1 MRASSR
7 RTHSALMPSRLPRLL
22 MSRLP
27 ERFRVPVLLGIV
39 IVLAAA
45 GGAWLASLPVT
56 HELESRY
63 GLGWLYR
70 MRGVQTPPESVL
82 IVELNEAAGE
92 RLTLPIPRDGSLA
105 PDCTGLAADITAK
118 YREPL
123 GSPRLQPW
131 PRCVHARLVDALTEA
146 GARAIVFDMVFRP
159 PRFRSGAEREAL
171 EAIDADFARAI
182 ERSGRVIMAIKVPNL
197 ACTQVGAGCQPV
209 ARVDLSR
216 TLLDA
221 ATAAGPML
229 LATPRGDL
237 YHAFWLFDPE
247 DFGLA
252 TLPLLALHA
261 GRPEILRALVERI
274 ATEVPRLR
282 DALPEVPASGPL
294 EPTQLSG
301 LVTEMR
307 VLLAQIAPHEIERLT
322 APGDRPA
329 RVVQW
334 YLKGTA
340 PGLLN
345 EYGPTGTLP
354 AIGYADVIRLAQTAP
369 DQLAKR
375 VTGRTVFIGYLQHE
389 EKEPFEQFP
398 SHFRFDGLPDVSG
411 VELVATAFANLEHDT
426 LLRAAPVWPLIAA
439 TLAALIACATL
450 VAGPGVG
457 GLLLLGGGATF
468 VAVSASLFST
478 VFVWMPLLAPLA
490 ATAIAYGATVLLQYE
505 RELRRM
511 RRLRDLLRGFVPPDT
526 LDDLL
531 KRQKSA
537 RRTSYGLCL
546 VTDAQGFT
554 NFAEDRPPEVVAGF
568 LDRYLELLFRP
579 IIENKG
585 YVSDVIGDS
594 VLAIFPCSGPEDAP
608 VEAVLD
614 ASLAILAAVDA
625 AGEGEALPTRIG
637 VTMGPMT
644 QTMIGAHGHWEYRAV
659 GDIVNTA
666 NRVQS
671 LNKTL
676 QTRILV
682 TDVVAK
688 AARGFRLRDRGT
700 YALSGKRQHQ
710 HVHELLGKD

>member
-1 MRASSR
+1 
-7 RTHSALMPSRLPRLL
+7 MPSRL
-22 MSRLP
+22 SRLP
-27 ERFRVPVLLGIV
+27 DRFRQPLLFV
-39 IVLAAA
+39 VVVVLAAA
-45 GGAWLASLPVT
+45 GGAWIASLPVM

-70 MRGVQTPPESVL
+70 MRGVQAAPDSVL

-92 RLTLPIPRDGSLA
+92 RLTLPIPQDGSLA
-105 PDCTGLAADITAK
+105 PDCAGLAADIFAK

-131 PRCVHARLVDALTEA
+131 PRCVHARLVDALTDA

-159 PRFRSGAEREAL
+159 PRFRSGAERVAL
-171 EAIDADFARAI
+171 DAIEADFARAI
-182 ERSGRVIMAIKVPNL
+182 ERSGRVITAIKVPNL
-197 ACTQVGAGCQPV
+197 ACTRAGAGCPPV

-247 DFGLA
+247 DFGLG

-261 GRPEILRALVERI
+261 GRPEILRTIVERI
-274 ATEVPRLR
+274 AAEVPRLR
-282 DALPEVPASGPL
+282 DVLPEVPARGPL

-307 VLLAQIAPHEIERLT
+307 VLLAQLPPRDVERLT
-322 APGDRPA
+322 APGDLPA

-334 YLKGTA
+334 YRRSTA
-340 PGLLN
+340 PALLN

-354 AIGYADVIRLAQTAP
+354 AIGYADVVRLARNAP
-369 DQLAKR
+369 DQLAKQ
-375 VTGRTVFIGYLQHE
+375 VAGRTVFIGYLQRQ

-398 SHFRFDGLPDVSG
+398 SHFRVDGLPDVAG
-411 VELVATAFANLEHDT
+411 VELAATAFANLERDT
-426 LLRAAPVWPLIAA
+426 LLRAAPDWPLIAA
-439 TLAALIACATL
+439 TFAALLAAATL
-450 VAGPGVG
+450 VWGPAVG
-457 GLLLLGGGATF
+457 GLLLAGSGTTY
-468 VAVSASLFST
+468 VAASASLFAT

-490 ATAIAYGATVLLQYE
+490 AAAIAWGATVLLQYE

-511 RRLRDLLRGFVPPDT
+511 RRLRDLLRGFVPPGT

-554 NFAEDRPPEVVAGF
+554 RFAEERPPEAVAGF

-579 IIENKG
+579 IIANKG

-594 VLAIFPCSGPEDAP
+594 MLAVFPCSGPEDAP
-608 VEAVLD
+608 VDAVLD

-637 VTMGPMT
+637 ITMGPMT

-666 NRVQS
+666 NRVQA

-676 QTRILV
+676 RTRILV
-682 TDVVAK
+682 TDVVAQ

-700 YALSGKRQHQ
+700 FALSGKRHHQ
-710 HVHELLGKD
+710 HVHELLGKE